1 MSNLDRGVEILKRGG
16 VVIFPTDT
24 VWGIGVA
31 ADNQKAKEK
40 LYKIKK
46 REKNKPTAVL
56 VADLKQAEGFGVFDK
71 QAKEVAQKY
80 WPGALTIVVSGKDGG
95 TVGLRASDHPVAQE
109 LCRRIGGI
117 LAGSANFAGKEAPQR
132 REDLDEDLVKLVDM
146 VVEGEC
152 DGQEASTVVDTT
164 VEPWRVVRQGPVKL
178 Q

>member
-56 VADLKQAEGFGVFDK
+56 VAD
-71 QAKEVAQKY
+71 
-80 WPGALTIVVSGKDGG
+80 
-95 TVGLRASDHPVAQE
+95 
-109 LCRRIGGI
+109 
-117 LAGSANFAGKEAPQR
+117 
-132 REDLDEDLVKLVDM
+132 
-146 VVEGEC
+146 
-152 DGQEASTVVDTT
+152 
-164 VEPWRVVRQGPVKL
+164 
-178 Q
+178 